1 MQQNSQA
8 IPLVLNAP
16 SARRRLLETINSP
29 TDLKKIAV
37 EQLPQLAQEIR
48 ELIISTVACTGGHLA
63 PNLGV
68 VELTIALHYVFD
80 SPRDKIVWD
89 VGHQAYTHKILTGRR
104 DTFHTLRQSGGI
116 SGFPKRVESPHD
128 AFDTG
133 HSSTSISAALGM
145 AVGKALKKERR
156 RVVAVIG
163 DGSMTAGLAF
173 EGLNNAGDLN
183 KDLIVVLNDNE
194 MSISSNVGALS
205 SFLSRKLTKR
215 AMVYARRQFENF
227 LKMVPGI
234 GEELMLW
241 AKKSEESFKAFLTPG
256 MLFEALKFNYLG
268 PVQGH
273 RFDHLLETFNNV
285 KNLTGP
291 ILVHVLTTKGKGY
304 EPAECNPTC
313 FHGLGCFDLQTGK
326 PKKTVGDLPSYTA
339 VFGETMVK
347 LGKEDHRLVAITAAM
362 PDGTGLV
369 DFRLHYPERFFDV
382 GICEQHAVTFAAGL
396 AVEGLRPVVAVYST
410 FLQRAYDQV
419 LHDVC
424 LQNLPVVFALDRGG
438 IVGEDGETHQG
449 VFDLSYLRHLPNMV
463 LMAPKDEDELRHM
476 LYTAINHKGPI
487 ALRYPRGSAVGVP
500 LSPVLRNIPIG
511 QAEVL
516 TEGQDLLI
524 LAVGASVY
532 PALEAA
538 QELTRQG
545 FLATVVN
552 ARFVKPLDQSTI
564 LTLAAKCG
572 RVLTVEENVAAGG
585 FGSAVLE
592 LLADHGMF
600 GIPVKRLGVGD
611 VFVEHGSQEVL
622 RRKYGLDAHGI
633 LEQAL
638 ALLGQA
644 NGKKNVI
651 FGNF

>member
-1 MQQNSQA
+1 MQTESSV
-8 IPLVLNAP
+8 IPLAP
-16 SARRRLLETINSP
+16 SAPPCKGRLLETINSP
-29 TDLKKIAV
+29 ADLKKLAV
-37 EQLPQLAQEIR
+37 EQLPRLAQEIR
-48 ELIISTVACTGGHLA
+48 ELIIHTVACTGGHLA

-80 SPRDKIVWD
+80 SPRDKIIWD
-89 VGHQAYTHKILTGRR
+89 VGHQAYTHKILTGRK
-104 DTFHTLRQSGGI
+104 DIFHTLRQSGGI
-116 SGFPKRVESPHD
+116 SGFPKRAESPHD
-128 AFDTG
+128 ALDTG

-145 AVGKALKKERR
+145 AVGKCLKKERR
-156 RVVAVIG
+156 RVIAVIG

-194 MSISSNVGALS
+194 MSISPNVGALS

-234 GEELMLW
+234 GDELMAL
-241 AKKSEESFKAFLTPG
+241 AKKSEESFKSFLTPG

-285 KNLTGP
+285 KNLNGP

-304 EPAECNPTC
+304 KPAESDPTC
-313 FHGLGCFDLQTGK
+313 FHGCGSFDLQTGQA
-326 PKKTVGDLPSYTA
+326 KKSLSALPTYTEI
-339 VFGETMVK
+339 FGETMVK
-347 LGKEDHRLVAITAAM
+347 LGREDQRLVAITAAM

-369 DFRLHYPERFFDV
+369 DFRLHFPERFFDV

-396 AVEGLRPVVAVYST
+396 ALEGLRPVVAIYST

-449 VFDLSYLRHLPNMV
+449 LFDLSYLRSIPNLV
-463 LMAPKDEDELRHM
+463 VMAPKDEDELRHM
-476 LYTAINHKGPI
+476 LFTAVNHKGPI
-487 ALRYPRGSAVGVP
+487 ALRYPRGSGVGVP
-500 LSPVLRNIPIG
+500 LAPVLQNIPIG

-516 TEGQDLLI
+516 TEGDDLLI
-524 LAVGASVY
+524 LAVGATVH
-532 PALEAA
+532 PALAAA
-538 QELTRQG
+538 QELAQQG
-545 FLATVVN
+545 FRATVVN
-552 ARFVKPLDQSTI
+552 ARFIKPLDQRTI
-564 LTLAAKCG
+564 LTLAASCG
-572 RVLTVEENVAAGG
+572 RVLTVEENVVAGG

-592 LLADHGMF
+592 LLADQGLT

-611 VFVEHGSQEVL
+611 VFVEHGSQKIL
-622 RRKYGLDAHGI
+622 RRKYSLDAPGI

-638 ALLGQA
+638 TLLGQA